1 MICRNGHVYIREC
14 FCATYNEQSNSIEFG
29 QCLYNCQKKDSAD
42 IDVGYSRL
50 PQNISELNSWMC
62 GSLNRD
68 STLCGR
74 CSDTYY
80 PLAFSYNVSCVK
92 CTGKTNLTPE

>member
-14 FCATYNEQSNSIEFG
+14 FCTYNEQSNSIEFG

-62 GSLNRD
+62 GSLHRD

-74 CSDTYY
+74 CGDT
-80 PLAFSYNVSCVK
+80 
-92 CTGKTNLTPE
+92 